1 MGLCLHALHPVR
13 SNPWVLSTY
22 MYVIM
27 LWGVLSVDVLLLE
40 WWSLVYSVWGAGCQI
55 VLPLSAGGSIVMR
68 VCEFALPIISFCWFK
83 WIWRCI
89 VCLILGTPTL
99 TRDCFSDWLSQPS
112 DIKMLLF
119 HAVNLMP
126 DRDPRLHFHWT
137 YCATIQHLLSRD
149 FTDTHT
155 STRCVSD
162 GTWCTAGFQL
172 SGDIFQQLCI
182 HTSTTRRLCLL
193 IQTELLKTL
202 CAYLEFPLLLSVKP
216 TVIHTDM
223 FVNSIG
229 PVNAI
234 NMVSS
239 AGECASISSLLLIIS
254 LKLHV

>member
-112 DIKMLLF
+112 NIKMLLF

-149 FTDTHT
+149 FTDTHIYQVCIWRNLMHRWIPAERWYFPAALY
-155 STRCVSD
+155 SHFHNREIMSSD
-162 GTWCTAGFQL
+162 TDRIVENFVCL
-172 SGDIFQQLCI
+172 SRI
-182 HTSTTRRLCLL
+182 
-193 IQTELLKTL
+193 
-202 CAYLEFPLLLSVKP
+202 
-216 TVIHTDM
+216 
-223 FVNSIG
+223 
-229 PVNAI
+229 
-234 NMVSS
+234 SS
-239 AGECASISSLLLIIS
+239 ASFSQTDSDPHRHVCQQHRPGQRHQHGE
-254 LKLHV
+254 